1 MAPGVPKQTIVEDA
15 KGNHWITV
23 EEPRQT
29 TQPATR
35 IHHDSQ
41 RGVMEKLD
49 VGSFTAWKR
58 PVDGARGVVSE
69 LAFEVLCA
77 DEGGRGGA
85 SKRLSVDFYAHQ
97 HRPLALF
104 EGDRSALQGLLIAD
118 EVGTG
123 KTYSAGHI
131 LHDGLLKGRI
141 RKALILCPASIA
153 EKWGETLKREF
164 HLRCRVA
171 GTGNQL
177 RRWLEGDTNGF
188 DVMVSS
194 YDKGRAKFEGE
205 GMIDY
210 LEGAFARG
218 DLEDLDLV
226 IFDEVHNMIGSDPDE
241 STILRRRMAEVISLL
256 SRSRVGLTATPI
268 WRGAQDV
275 VELADIL
282 KPLAT
287 QGTNINSMVQQQR
300 RVTRAVNLLRTENLN
315 LVAWEIAWD
324 EVRGSVGDPNLVDG
338 GDSAADMEPSERIEL
353 CERLALC
360 GPFSTWITRTRSV
373 DVGELAE
380 RIVPEADLVDLGDR
394 IRGEGWDPDRQQ
406 VTQLPSETQA
416 VEELQGMLK
425 HLNHHL
431 QLSSSPSAFNS
442 FLPKLIANGHIRA
455 HLVDRAKE
463 LALELATV
471 GMGSKEER
479 LIEVLR
485 DLKDRRKGAVLFTH
499 WHETF
504 DRLTGTALGL
514 EAKID
519 GLKIYAAHWG
529 SKEDRAAKVN
539 AFLGHQDPDSFPL
552 LIATDMLSEGVDLQA
567 TADSVIH
574 YDLPKNPQ
582 KVEQR
587 IGRVDR
593 LGQESDSVE
602 VRYVLLRGFADHRYL
617 QAMGSRIRV
626 FEDNIGKMR
635 PITPSGFLQ
644 ATAQGSMNKEMRERI
659 EEWNL
664 DTIAGLDLRGFKPE
678 DLPMSLQSRT
688 HLGFSA
694 LASECVYASI
704 GMVLPPETDFSDN
717 TGRMVLRPPLPH
729 NIEPIIE
736 SAPIRDDVRDALVLG
751 YRDGA
756 FAINLASDRLP
767 HIHSLRTAFLGIASK
782 SSPTIAEGACVTHPG
797 MGAERVELIEL
808 ASSADGRKFS
818 KWLALEHRGG
828 QVREMDANEWQSL
841 LSEAAET
848 GSLCTTQGAVD
859 EFGGDLLEQRTR
871 EMHNSEIVWERHRL
885 HAEARRCFAIASQ
898 REQVGE
904 DGAGELREEGEALKE
919 RAGGLDYQSLDST
932 SPSLRL
938 VVVKGSP

>member
-1 MAPGVPKQTIVEDA
+1 MAPGVPKQTIIEDA
-15 KGNHWITV
+15 DGNHWITV
-23 EEPRQT
+23 EEPRPT

-35 IHHDSQ
+35 IHHESQ
-41 RGVMEKLD
+41 QGDMERLD
-49 VGSFTAWKR
+49 LGSFTAWKR

-97 HRPLALF
+97 HRPLSLF
-104 EGDRSALQGLLIAD
+104 EGAAGRQGLLIAD

-123 KTYSAGHI
+123 KTYAAGHI

-141 RKALILCPASIA
+141 RKALILCPARIT
-153 EKWGETLKREF
+153 EKWGMTLKREF
-164 HLRCRVA
+164 HLRCREA
-171 GTGNQL
+171 GNGNHL

-194 YDKGRAKFEGE
+194 YDKGRATFENE
-205 GMIDY
+205 SMIDY

-218 DLEDLDLV
+218 DLEELDLV
-226 IFDEVHNMIGSDPDE
+226 IFDEVHNMIGSNPDE
-241 STILRRRMAEVISLL
+241 STILRRRMAEVTSLL

-287 QGTNINSMVQQQR
+287 QGTNINSMMQQQR
-300 RVTRAVNLLRTENLN
+300 RVTRVVNLLRTENLN
-315 LVAWEIAWD
+315 LGAWGIAWD
-324 EVRGSVGDPNLVDG
+324 EVRSSVGDPNLVDA

-360 GPFSTWITRTRSV
+360 GPFATWITRTRSV
-373 DVGELAE
+373 DVGKLAE
-380 RIVPEADLVDLGDR
+380 RIVPEADLVDLEDR

-406 VTQLPSETQA
+406 VTQLSSETQA
-416 VEELQGMLK
+416 VEELQGMLM

-431 QLSSSPSAFNS
+431 QLSSSPSAFNR
-442 FLPKLIANGHIRA
+442 FLPKLIAKEHIRA

-471 GMGSKEER
+471 GMGSKEKK
-479 LIEVLR
+479 LIEVLK
-485 DLKDRRKGAVLFTH
+485 DLKNRRKGAILFTH

-529 SKEDRAAKVN
+529 SEEDRETKVN

-574 YDLPKNPQ
+574 YDLPRNPQ

-593 LGQESDSVE
+593 LGQTSDSVE
-602 VRYVLLRGFADHRYL
+602 VRYILLRGFADHRYL

-626 FEDNIGKMR
+626 FEDNIGRMR

-644 ATAQGSMNKEMRERI
+644 AAAQGGVTDEMRARI

-678 DLPMSLQSRT
+678 DLPTNLQSRT
-688 HLGFSA
+688 HQGFSA

-704 GMVLPPETDFSDN
+704 RMVLPPETEFSGSTDM
-717 TGRMVLRPPLPH
+717 MVLRPPSGR
-729 NIEPIIE
+729 NIEPIIV
-736 SAPIRDDVRDALVLG
+736 SARISDDVRKALRFG
-751 YRDGA
+751 YGGGA
-756 FAINLASDRLP
+756 FEIILDSDRLP
-767 HIHSLRTAFLGIASK
+767 HNHNLRTAFLGVASN
-782 SSPTIAEGACVTHPG
+782 SSPAIAEGACVTHPG
-797 MGAERVELIEL
+797 MTAERVELIEL
-808 ASSADGRKFS
+808 SSSAGGRKFS

-828 QVREMDANEWQSL
+828 QVREMDVNEWQTL

-848 GSLCTTQGAVD
+848 GSLCTTQGLVG

-871 EMHNSEIVWERHRL
+871 EMHNSEIVWESHRL
-885 HAEARRCFAIASQ
+885 YAEARRCFAIASQ
-898 REQVGE
+898 REQLGE
-904 DGAGELREEGEALKE
+904 QGAAELRDEGEALKE
-919 RAGGLDYQSLDST
+919 RAEGLDYQSLHST
-932 SPSLRL
+932 PPRLRL
-938 VVVKGSP
+938 VVKGSP